1 MIKRFISKKHLR
13 KHLICYELHNGSHCN
28 ATLCLTENATLSKR
42 EGLARRP
49 DCNATLRTFRSK
61 KGKVNLSLA
70 FVVFCLHTLSEVFH
84 ENISLISFLF
94 RNCFVS
100 LQRYIIEITKQMAAV
115 KPYLIEKLKQEHCLW
130 SYDNDSIQD
139 MPDDMLI
146 ELVMLYLDIDEI
158 NMLFSIFSYKKMK
171 RAWIENVVA
180 QGERYYNLN
189 YFFAWYYFH
198 AKRPRSYVK
207 AMATRQLN
215 KRLAA

>member
-1 MIKRFISKKHLR
+1 MAVSIAKARKFQKDLLYSFFFSIFATDYLLKTMKK
-13 KHLICYELHNGSHCN
+13 EAS
-28 ATLCLTENATLSKR
+28 
-42 EGLARRP
+42 
-49 DCNATLRTFRSK
+49 
-61 KGKVNLSLA
+61 
-70 FVVFCLHTLSEVFH
+70 
-84 ENISLISFLF
+84 
-94 RNCFVS
+94 
-100 LQRYIIEITKQMAAV
+100 V
-115 KPYLIEKLKQEHCLW
+115 KSYLIEKLKQEHCLW

-139 MPDDMLI
+139 MPDDLLI

-158 NMLFSIFSYKKMK
+158 NMLFNIFSYKKMK